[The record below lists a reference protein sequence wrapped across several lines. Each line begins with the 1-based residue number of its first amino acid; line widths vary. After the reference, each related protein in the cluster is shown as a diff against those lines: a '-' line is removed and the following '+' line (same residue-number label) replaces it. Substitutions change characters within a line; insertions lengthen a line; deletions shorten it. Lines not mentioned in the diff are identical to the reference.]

1 MDFVEKLPPLSD
13 QQAQSPRGLPL
24 FKYKLVISRS
34 IVRASVILI
43 ALAAAGCS
51 YFPDR
56 SEPAQRGASSSATRS
71 IDTLCMND
79 CLGSGATKEFCED
92 RCTY

>member
-1 MDFVEKLPPLSD
+1 
-13 QQAQSPRGLPL
+13 
-24 FKYKLVISRS
+24 
-34 IVRASVILI
+34 VRASVILI

-56 SEPAQRGASSSATRS
+56 SSSSTSRG

-79 CLGSGATKEFCED
+79 CLGSSATKEFCED

>member
-1 MDFVEKLPPLSD
+1 M
-13 QQAQSPRGLPL
+13 
-24 FKYKLVISRS
+24 
-34 IVRASVILI
+34 RASVILI

-51 YFPDR
+51 YFPSR
-56 SEPAQRGASSSATRS
+56 SEPPPQGTSSPTSRG

-79 CLGSGATKEFCED
+79 CLGAGGTKEFCED

>member
-1 MDFVEKLPPLSD
+1 M
-13 QQAQSPRGLPL
+13 
-24 FKYKLVISRS
+24 
-34 IVRASVILI
+34 RASVILI

-51 YFPDR
+51 YFSNR
-56 SEPAQRGASSSATRS
+56 SEPAQHGTSPSTPRG
-71 IDTLCMND
+71 IDTLCLND

>member
-1 MDFVEKLPPLSD
+1 MR
-13 QQAQSPRGLPL
+13 AGLV
-24 FKYKLVISRS
+24 KE
-34 IVRASVILI
+34 IVHASVILI

-51 YFPDR
+51 YFPNR
-56 SEPAQRGASSSATRS
+56 SDPPQQGASSSTSRG

-79 CLGSGATKEFCED
+79 CLGSSATKEFCED